1 MLVLERILG
10 FVLLII
16 IIVGFILAN
25 SILPKAVISV
35 YTKTS
40 NINNTYT
47 VNIDSTATSVN
58 TSNSTIPAQIQQTQK
73 TVSQQVTTTGQV
85 NKGSSAS
92 GSVTFTNCSQSIA
105 PITISAGTGIS
116 NNNYTF
122 ITQSSINLGVSFFN
136 AHGKC
141 ISQASNNVNVV
152 AQNPGSKYNIPASS
166 FSVAGF
172 PGVTANSNSAM
183 IGGTDNIVQVV
194 SQADITNAEQKISSA
209 DTSSIKSALST
220 TLQQGGLMPISGTFV
235 ANQPTITTSAN
246 VGDQATS
253 VTVTETTTYS
263 MFGVKESYLQTLV
276 NSNINHQINTSQQ
289 SIINNG
295 LSNTSFT
302 VLNQTA
308 NTAQV
313 TFPTTASIGPKFELN
328 SLKKQ
333 IAGKKSGDT
342 KTIIN
347 SIPGVTNVT
356 VHYSPFWVSSTPK
369 NVNKITIEIKKSS

>member
-1 MLVLERILG
+1 
-10 FVLLII
+10 
-16 IIVGFILAN
+16 
-25 SILPKAVISV
+25 
-35 YTKTS
+35 
-40 NINNTYT
+40 
-47 VNIDSTATSVN
+47 
-58 TSNSTIPAQIQQTQK
+58 
-73 TVSQQVTTTGQV
+73 
-85 NKGSSAS
+85 
-92 GSVTFTNCSQSIA
+92 
-105 PITISAGTGIS
+105 
-116 NNNYTF
+116 
-122 ITQSSINLGVSFFN
+122 
-136 AHGKC
+136 
-141 ISQASNNVNVV
+141 
-152 AQNPGSKYNIPASS
+152 
-166 FSVAGF
+166 
-172 PGVTANSNSAM
+172 
-183 IGGTDNIVQVV
+183 
-194 SQADITNAEQKISSA
+194 
-209 DTSSIKSALST
+209 
-220 TLQQGGLMPISGTFV
+220 MPISGTFV